1 MMELIGQ
8 DKKVG
13 DLVIHTDSLESARGV
28 GIVLKKRGDRIYVA
42 HNNGSLLWANDW
54 YYWKIAK

>member
-13 DLVIHTDSLESARGV
+13 DLVMHKSPLESERWV